1 MSEYDLIV
9 AGCGPAGAAAAT
21 VAAKGGA
28 RVLMLDRA
36 VFPRDKLCAGLL
48 TWKTMQTLGRVFG
61 ETAESLQALGVIN
74 HKSSYYRIRHKDVSL
89 SEGELVYPFHFVERR
104 VFDAFCLER
113 AQNAGA
119 EVLTDQAV
127 TWVDPDQGLVR
138 VADGREFTARHLIG
152 ADGALSAVRA
162 CCPVDQKRFRRGQG
176 MGLELYL
183 GREWLAGRAGLHE
196 DVWAGFPTI
205 YSGFIDAG
213 YSWCFPH
220 QGRVVVGICGL
231 YHGKPA
237 GMIRERFGD
246 FLDFLGLPQNHGLP
260 VRGHPLPYG
269 NWLSKPAFGRTL
281 LVGDAAGLVEPFF
294 GEGIHYALRTGE
306 MAATACLAAMQG
318 AQDGQRAG
326 QAYRA
331 ALSAE
336 ILPELIWA
344 RRLRNVLY
352 WFVRLGLVLPVRAFL
367 KGGGTRLQEMVHGM
381 RSFRFLR
388 KTAHASLLD
397 ARKADT
403 DGGLPRN

>member
-1 MSEYDLIV
+1 MGFVEFAGCGGEYPLMGDYDLIV

-48 TWKTMQTLGRVFG
+48 TWKTIQTLGRIFG

-74 HKSSYYRIRHKDVSL
+74 HKSSFYRIRHRGVSL
-89 SEGELVYPFHFVERR
+89 CEGKLVYPFHFVERR

-113 AQNAGA
+113 AKNAGA
-119 EVLTDQAV
+119 EVLTGQAV
-127 TWVDPDQGLVR
+127 VWADQGLAR
-138 VADGREFTARHLIG
+138 VADGGEFAARYLIG
-152 ADGALSAVRA
+152 ADGALSTVRSH
-162 CCPVDQKRFRRGQG
+162 CPVDRKAFRRGQG

-183 GREWLAGRAGLHE
+183 GREWLALRTGLHE
-196 DVWAGFPTI
+196 DILADFPTI

-213 YSWCFPH
+213 YAWSFPH
-220 QGRVVVGICGL
+220 RDRVIVGICGL

-237 GMIRERFGD
+237 GMIRWRFD
-246 FLDFLGLPQNHGLP
+246 AFLDFLGVPRNHGLP

-306 MAATACLAAMQG
+306 MAAEACLAAMRG
-318 AQDGQRAG
+318 AGDAG
-326 QAYRA
+326 QAYGA

-336 ILPELIWA
+336 ILPELRWA
-344 RRLRNVLY
+344 GRLRAVLY
-352 WFVRLGLVLPVRAFL
+352 WFVRSGLVLPVRVFL

-381 RSFRFLR
+381 RSFKFLS
-388 KTAHASLLD
+388 KT
-397 ARKADT
+397 
-403 DGGLPRN
+403 P